1 MKNLRYVKAS
11 ANEVNDIL
19 TDLGNLRIA
28 VFYEFPYLY
37 EGNLEYEKEYL
48 KVYIDAPDSFVFAIY
63 DKGQMVGAT
72 TAIPLKYETEEIKKP
87 FIDSELEIENIFY
100 FGESILLPPYR
111 GIGLGHRFFDER
123 EQHVLSFGNYHTTT
137 FCAVNRPQNHPL
149 KPADYRTNDAFW
161 IKRGYQK
168 HPELECSMS
177 WLDRKEQD
185 ETKKTLTFWMKKW
198 A

>member
-11 ANEVNDIL
+11 GNEVRAIL

-37 EGNLEYEKEYL
+37 EGNLAYEKEYL
-48 KVYIDAPDSFVFAIY
+48 KVYVDTPDSLVFAIY
-63 DKGQMVGAT
+63 DKDQMIGAT
-72 TAIPLKYETEEIKKP
+72 TAIPLNHETDEIKKP
-87 FIDSELEIENIFY
+87 FIDSGQEIENIFY
-100 FGESILLPPYR
+100 FGESILLPQYR
-111 GIGLGHRFFDER
+111 GLGLGHRFFDER
-123 EQHVLSFGNYHTTT
+123 EQHVLNFGNYHTTT
-137 FCAVNRPQNHPL
+137 FCAVNRPENHPL
-149 KPADYRTNDAFW
+149 KPAGYRTNDVFW

-177 WLDRKEQD
+177 WLDRKEKS